1 MRGAQPDAVCPRCDH
16 RQPPS
21 NTPLAHCAQCGL
33 TFQPKELL
41 VRTKRPTRVDDEEP
55 VFDASLVVSPPA
67 SLKVNEVGEEIVY
80 AWTNHPK
87 LFGYASVVCGLVA
100 IPIWLSSLPLY
111 DQFKYSIWL
120 LVIALVTF
128 LQSMPTVQLRL
139 AKRHLRVGGGG
150 MLLLSELK
158 RVELDGSYVYA
169 VTGMDDRV
177 PIAHVY
183 DRAIGAYLTNTIT
196 KRFHDLDREKRAT

>member
-1 MRGAQPDAVCPRCDH
+1 M
-16 RQPPS
+16 
-21 NTPLAHCAQCGL
+21 
-33 TFQPKELL
+33 

-87 LFGYASVVCGLVA
+87 LFGYASVVCGLVV
-100 IPIWLSSLPLY
+100 IPIWISSLPLY

-128 LQSMPTVQLRL
+128 LESMPTVKLRL
-139 AKRHLRVGGGG
+139 AKRHLRAGRG
-150 MLLLSELK
+150 MLLLAELE
-158 RVELDGSYVYA
+158 RVELDGSCIYA
-169 VTGMDDRV
+169 VTGMGERV
-177 PIAHVY
+177 PLAYAH

-196 KRFHDLDREKRAT
+196 KRFHDLDREKLKNDT